1 MARFRFQQGQEVA
14 GRLDEVFV
22 RPIENGPKSGVTLLR
37 LEFAVYSIQ
46 VRNLG
51 LLPSGALACREIV
64 VGPSIDATRDSSL
77 MAYAHALGV
86 SGDPRK
92 PERWLALKGLNR
104 WIRITF
110 GVPKPPD
117 HRNPF
122 DKIAAFDVGGYEV
135 HPPAHPDLPPWAT
148 VKQVAQALKMS
159 EASVRRMTDELESTW
174 GTDLVRRTDGGH
186 RRINLQLL
194 QTIRND
200 D

>member
-1 MARFRFQQGQEVA
+1 MARHRFQHGQEVA

-46 VRNLG
+46 ARNRE
-51 LLPSGALACREIV
+51 LLPSDARACREIV

-110 GVPKPPD
+110 GALKPPD
-117 HRNPF
+117 DRNPF
-122 DKIAAFDVGGYEV
+122 DKFAAFDVDGYEIRL
-135 HPPAHPDLPPWAT
+135 PAHPEPPPWAT
-148 VKQVAQALKMS
+148 VKQVAHALKIS
-159 EASVRRMTDELESTW
+159 EASVRRMTDALESDW

-186 RRINLQLL
+186 RRINLKQLK
-194 QTIRND
+194 TIRSD